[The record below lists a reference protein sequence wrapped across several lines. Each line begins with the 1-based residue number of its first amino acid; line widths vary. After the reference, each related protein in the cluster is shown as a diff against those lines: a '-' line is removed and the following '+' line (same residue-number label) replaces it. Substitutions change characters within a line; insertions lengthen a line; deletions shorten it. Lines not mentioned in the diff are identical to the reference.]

1 MQQDTGIRINK
12 YLSDSG
18 ACSRRQ
24 ADRLIEQGRVRVDD
38 QRAELGTRVFAGQ
51 QVSLDGRVLRGF
63 SPKRYIALNKPVGIV
78 CTTDPR
84 EPDNIVDFVGGSD
97 KLYPI
102 GRLDKDSSGL
112 ILMTNDGDI
121 VNKILRAG
129 NNHEKEYRVTLERR
143 YSDEF
148 LREMAAGVPILGR
161 ITRPCRVFRESAY
174 TFRIILTQGLN
185 RQIRRMCQQLG
196 HSVRELT
203 RLRIM
208 NIRLGSLPL
217 GEHRELTPYELDQ
230 LMHLLRNSTN
240 SARASAD
247 DMDI

>member
-1 MQQDTGIRINK
+1 MEETTGIRINK
-12 YLSDSG
+12 YLADSG

-24 ADRLIEQGRVRVDD
+24 ADRLISEGRVSVGGRV
-38 QRAELGTRVFAGQ
+38 AELGTRVMPGE
-51 QVSLDGRVLRGF
+51 QVALDGRVLRAS

-84 EPDNIVDFVGGSD
+84 EPDNIVDFVGGRER
-97 KLYPI
+97 LYPI

-129 NNHEKEYRVTLERR
+129 NNHEKEYRVTLTRR
-143 YSDEF
+143 CSDEF
-148 LREMAAGVPILGR
+148 LRQMAAGVPILDQM
-161 ITRPCRVFRESAY
+161 TKPCRVFRESPD

-196 HSVRELT
+196 HSVQTLT

-208 NIRLGSLPL
+208 NIWLGTLPT
-217 GEHRELTPYELDQ
+217 GQYRDLTPNELSE
-230 LMHLLRNSTN
+230 LMSLLRDSTN
-240 SARASAD
+240 TPGEYTRPLS
-247 DMDI
+247 

>member
-1 MQQDTGIRINK
+1 MQDAGIRINK

-24 ADRLIEQGRVRVDD
+24 ADRLIEQGRVAVGGK
-38 QRAELGTRVFAGQ
+38 RAELGTRVLPGQ
-51 QVSLDGRVLRGF
+51 QVTLDGRVLRSF
-63 SPKRYIALNKPVGIV
+63 NPRRYIALNKPVGIV

-84 EPDNIVDFVGGSD
+84 EPDNIVDFVGG
-97 KLYPI
+97 KERLYPI

-129 NNHEKEYRVTLERR
+129 NNHEKEYRVTLDRR
-143 YSDEF
+143 CSDAF
-148 LREMAAGVPILGR
+148 LRDMASGVPILGQV
-161 ITRPCRVFRESAY
+161 TRPCRVYREGPDA
-174 TFRIILTQGLN
+174 FRIILTQGLN

-196 HSVRELT
+196 HNVRTLT

-208 NIRLGSLPL
+208 NIRLGTLPL
-217 GEHRELTPYELDQ
+217 GQHRDLTPAELDQ
-230 LMHLLRNSTN
+230 LMRLLRDSTN
-240 SARASAD
+240 APGE
-247 DMDI
+247 MFN

>member
-1 MQQDTGIRINK
+1 MEETGIRINK
-12 YLSDSG
+12 YLADSG

-24 ADRLIEQGRVRVDD
+24 ADRLISEGRVSVGG
-38 QRAELGTRVFAGQ
+38 QVAELGTRVFPGQ
-51 QVSLDGRVLRGF
+51 QVMLDGRVLR
-63 SPKRYIALNKPVGIV
+63 SQRPKRYIALNKPVGIV

-84 EPDNIVDFVGGSD
+84 EKDNIVDFVGGSER
-97 KLYPI
+97 LYPI

-129 NNHEKEYRVTLERR
+129 NNHEKEYRVTLTRR
-143 YSDEF
+143 CSDEF
-148 LREMAAGVPILGR
+148 LHQMASGVPILDQV
-161 ITRPCRVFRESAY
+161 TRPCRVFRESPD

-196 HSVRELT
+196 HSVKTLT

-208 NIRLGSLPL
+208 NIKLGALPV
-217 GEHRELTPYELDQ
+217 GEHRDLTPMELKE
-230 LMHLLRNSTN
+230 LMTLLRDSTN
-240 SARASAD
+240 APEQFN
-247 DMDI
+247 

>member
-1 MQQDTGIRINK
+1 MQDIGIRINK

-24 ADRLIEQGRVRVDD
+24 ADRLIEQGRVAVGG
-38 QRAELGTRVFAGQ
+38 QRAELGTRVLPGQ
-51 QVSLDGRVLRGF
+51 QVTLDGRVLRSF
-63 SPKRYIALNKPVGIV
+63 CPRRYIALNKPVGIV

-84 EPDNIVDFVGGSD
+84 EPDNIVDFVGGAER
-97 KLYPI
+97 LYPI

-143 YSDEF
+143 CSDAF
-148 LREMAAGVPILGR
+148 LRDMASGVPILGQV
-161 ITRPCRVFRESAY
+161 TRPCQVYREGPD

-196 HSVRELT
+196 HSVRTLT

-208 NIRLGSLPL
+208 NIRLGSLPV
-217 GEHRELTPYELDQ
+217 GQHRDLTPAELEQ
-230 LMHLLRNSTN
+230 LMRLLRDSTN
-240 SARASAD
+240 APGAAYR
-247 DMDI
+247 

>member
-1 MQQDTGIRINK
+1 MEETGIRINK
-12 YLSDSG
+12 YLADSG

-24 ADRLIEQGRVRVDD
+24 ADRLIAEGRVSVGG
-38 QRAELGTRVFAGQ
+38 QVAELGTRVLPGQ
-51 QVSLDGRVLRGF
+51 QVTLDGRVLR
-63 SPKRYIALNKPVGIV
+63 SQRPKRYIALNKPIGIV

-84 EPDNIVDFVGGSD
+84 EKDNIVDFVGGSER
-97 KLYPI
+97 LYPI

-129 NNHEKEYRVTLERR
+129 NNHEKEYRVTLTRSC
-143 YSDEF
+143 SDEF
-148 LREMAAGVPILGR
+148 LKQMALGVHIPILEQV
-161 ITRPCRVFRESAY
+161 TRPCRVFRESHD

-196 HSVRELT
+196 HSVKTLT

-208 NIRLGSLPL
+208 NIKLGALPI
-217 GEHRELTPYELDQ
+217 GEHRDLTPMELEE
-230 LMHLLRNSTN
+230 LMTLLRDSTN
-240 SARASAD
+240 APEQYN
-247 DMDI
+247 

>member
-1 MQQDTGIRINK
+1 MEETTGIRINK
-12 YLSDSG
+12 YLADSG

-24 ADRLIEQGRVRVDD
+24 ADRLISEGRVSVGGRV
-38 QRAELGTRVFAGQ
+38 AELGTRVMPGE
-51 QVSLDGRVLRGF
+51 QVALDGRVLRAS

-84 EPDNIVDFVGGSD
+84 EPDNIVDFVGGRER
-97 KLYPI
+97 LYPI

-129 NNHEKEYRVTLERR
+129 NNHEKEYRVTLTRR
-143 YSDEF
+143 CSDEF
-148 LREMAAGVPILGR
+148 LRQMAAGVPILDQM
-161 ITRPCRVFRESAY
+161 TKPCSVFRESPD

-196 HSVRELT
+196 HSVQALT

-208 NIRLGSLPL
+208 NIRLGTLPT
-217 GEHRELTPYELDQ
+217 GQYRDLTPNELSE
-230 LMHLLRNSTN
+230 LMSLLRDSTN
-240 SARASAD
+240 APGEYTRPLS
-247 DMDI
+247 

>member
-1 MQQDTGIRINK
+1 MEETTGIRINK
-12 YLSDSG
+12 YLADSG

-24 ADRLIEQGRVRVDD
+24 ADRLISEGRVSVGGRV
-38 QRAELGTRVFAGQ
+38 AELGTRVMPGE
-51 QVSLDGRVLRGF
+51 QVALDGRVLRAS

-84 EPDNIVDFVGGSD
+84 EPDNIVDFVGGRER
-97 KLYPI
+97 LYPI

-129 NNHEKEYRVTLERR
+129 NNHEKEYRVTLTRR
-143 YSDEF
+143 CSDEF
-148 LREMAAGVPILGR
+148 LRQMAAGVPILDQM
-161 ITRPCRVFRESAY
+161 TKPCRVFRESPDA
-174 TFRIILTQGLN
+174 FRIILTQGLN

-196 HSVRELT
+196 HSVQTLT

-208 NIRLGSLPL
+208 NIRLGTLPT
-217 GEHRELTPYELDQ
+217 GQYRDLTPNELSE
-230 LMHLLRNSTN
+230 LMSLLRDSTN
-240 SARASAD
+240 APGEYTRPLS
-247 DMDI
+247 

>member
-1 MQQDTGIRINK
+1 MEETTGIRINK
-12 YLSDSG
+12 YLADSG

-24 ADRLIEQGRVRVDD
+24 ADRLISEGRVSVGGRV
-38 QRAELGTRVFAGQ
+38 AELGTRVMPGE
-51 QVSLDGRVLRGF
+51 QVALDGRVLRAS

-84 EPDNIVDFVGGSD
+84 EPDNIVDFVGGRER
-97 KLYPI
+97 LYPI

-129 NNHEKEYRVTLERR
+129 NNHEKEYRVTLTRR
-143 YSDEF
+143 CSDEF
-148 LREMAAGVPILGR
+148 LRQMAAGVPILDQM
-161 ITRPCRVFRESAY
+161 TKPCRVFRESPG

-196 HSVRELT
+196 HSVQTLT

-208 NIRLGSLPL
+208 NIRLGTLPT
-217 GEHRELTPYELDQ
+217 GQYRDLTPNELSE
-230 LMHLLRNSTN
+230 LMSLLRDSTN
-240 SARASAD
+240 APGEYTRPLS
-247 DMDI
+247 

>member
-1 MQQDTGIRINK
+1 MEEITGIRINK
-12 YLSDSG
+12 YLADSG

-24 ADRLIEQGRVRVDD
+24 ADRLISEGRVSVGGRV
-38 QRAELGTRVFAGQ
+38 AELGTRVMPGE
-51 QVSLDGRVLRGF
+51 QVALDGRVLRAS

-84 EPDNIVDFVGGSD
+84 EPDNIVDFVGGRER
-97 KLYPI
+97 LYPI

-129 NNHEKEYRVTLERR
+129 NNHEKEYRVTLTRR
-143 YSDEF
+143 CSDEF
-148 LREMAAGVPILGR
+148 LRQMAAGVPILDQM
-161 ITRPCRVFRESAY
+161 TKPCRVFRESPDI
-174 TFRIILTQGLN
+174 FRIILTQGLN

-196 HSVRELT
+196 HSVQTLT

-208 NIRLGSLPL
+208 NIRLGTLPT
-217 GEHRELTPYELDQ
+217 GQYRDLTPNELSE
-230 LMHLLRNSTN
+230 LMSLLRDSTN
-240 SARASAD
+240 APGEYIRPLS
-247 DMDI
+247 

>member
-1 MQQDTGIRINK
+1 MQETGIRINK
-12 YLSDSG
+12 YLADSG

-24 ADRLIEQGRVRVDD
+24 ADRLIEQGRVCVGG
-38 QRAELGTRVFAGQ
+38 QQAELGTRVLPGQ
-51 QVSLDGRVLRGF
+51 MVTLDGRVLRGY

-84 EPDNIVDFVGGSD
+84 EPDNIVDFVGGSER
-97 KLYPI
+97 LYPI

-112 ILMTNDGDI
+112 ILLTNDGDI

-143 YSDEF
+143 CSDEF
-148 LREMAAGVPILGR
+148 LRQMAAGVPILGQV
-161 ITRPCRVFRESAY
+161 TRPCRVFREGSD

-196 HSVRELT
+196 HSVRTLT

-208 NIRLGSLPL
+208 NIKLGSLPL
-217 GEHRELTPYELDQ
+217 GQHRDLTPDELDQ
-230 LMHLLRNSTN
+230 LMKLLRTSSNAP
-240 SARASAD
+240 SAYQ
-247 DMDI
+247 

>member
-1 MQQDTGIRINK
+1 MEETGIRINK
-12 YLSDSG
+12 YLADSG

-24 ADRLIEQGRVRVDD
+24 ADRLISEGRVSVGG
-38 QRAELGTRVFAGQ
+38 QVAELGTRVFPGQ
-51 QVSLDGRVLRGF
+51 QVMLDGRVLR
-63 SPKRYIALNKPVGIV
+63 SQRPKRYIALNKPVGIV

-84 EPDNIVDFVGGSD
+84 ERDNIVDFVGGSER
-97 KLYPI
+97 LYPI

-129 NNHEKEYRVTLERR
+129 NNHEKEYRVTLTRR
-143 YSDEF
+143 CSDEF
-148 LREMAAGVPILGR
+148 LHQMASGVPILDQV
-161 ITRPCRVFRESAY
+161 TRPCRVFRESPD

-196 HSVRELT
+196 HSVKTLT

-208 NIRLGSLPL
+208 NIKLGALPV
-217 GEHRELTPYELDQ
+217 GEHRDLTPMELKE
-230 LMHLLRNSTN
+230 LMTLLRDSTN
-240 SARASAD
+240 APEQFN
-247 DMDI
+247 